1 MAKKS
6 GLGQNFY
13 AHGFDISGDVGAVNN
28 LTVSRAE
35 LLVTGLDKS
44 AVERLAGMGD
54 GTIDFTAFFN
64 DAAGQEH
71 LALRGMPST
80 SAMWTWLMGG
90 LVAGDAGMSGT
101 VQQMNYASTRGR
113 DGSMEMGATGSA
125 RDGYPPFEDHVSL
138 TAGKITHAS
147 AASSAS
153 VDNAA
158 ATTLGGIGFLQ
169 FFSRASGTPT
179 FVIEHS
185 TDNAVWATLLTFT
198 NTGGATPFGERK
210 TVTGT
215 VNRYLRVTTTG
226 VFTTGVFWVGFRRGI
241 AGDITSLA

>member
-1 MAKKS
+1 MAKRS

-13 AHGFDISGDVGAVNN
+13 THGYDISGDVGAVDN

-35 LLVTGLDKS
+35 LLTTGIDKS
-44 AVERLAGMGD
+44 AVERLAGLGD
-54 GTIDFTAFFN
+54 GTVGFTAFFN
-64 DAAGQEH
+64 DEVGQEH
-71 LALRGMPST
+71 AALKTMPAT
-80 SAMWTWLMGG
+80 PVVWTWLVGG
-90 LVAGDAGMSGT
+90 TAAAAAGLSGS

-125 RDGYPPFEDHVSL
+125 REGYPPFEDHVSL

-147 AASSAS
+147 ATSSAS
-153 VDNAA
+153 VDNTAG
-158 ATTLGGIGFLQ
+158 TTRGGIGFLQ

-179 FVIEHS
+179 FLIEHS
-185 TDNAVWATLLTFT
+185 TNDVAWATLLTFVG
-198 NTGGATPFGERK
+198 TGGATPFGERK

-226 VFTTGVFWVGFRRGI
+226 TFTNAVIWVGFRRGI
-241 AGDITSLA
+241 LGDITDLS